1 METGKKDKK
10 LGVFMYEMLGT
21 AMIMF
26 AFMLSSAENDNSAYP
41 AKVTFAMMIL
51 AWEISGG
58 HFNPAIS
65 VGVYVAEKD
74 YGGNAGT
81 LFLMIVG

>member
-1 METGKKDKK
+1 METGKKDRK
-10 LGVFMYEMLGT
+10 LGVFIYEMLGT

-26 AFMLSSAENDNSAYP
+26 AFMLSSAEGSSAYP
-41 AKVTFAMMIL
+41 AKVTFAMMVL

-74 YGGNAGT
+74 FGGNIGT
-81 LFLMIVG
+81 LLIMILG